1 MEFMAKIK
9 PVARKK
15 SALSH
20 LGKPGVTGG
29 LGCIIVVVAL
39 MLLVFLLIYYSIARA

>member
-1 MEFMAKIK
+1 MAKIK

-15 SALSH
+15 PVLSH

-29 LGCIIVVVAL
+29 LGCVIVVVAFV
-39 MLLVFLLIYYSIARA
+39 LLVFLLIYYSIARA

>member
-1 MEFMAKIK
+1 MAKIK
-9 PVARKK
+9 PAAHKK

-29 LGCIIVVVAL
+29 IGCIIVVISL
-39 MLLVFLLIYYSIARA
+39 LLLVFLLIYYSIRNA